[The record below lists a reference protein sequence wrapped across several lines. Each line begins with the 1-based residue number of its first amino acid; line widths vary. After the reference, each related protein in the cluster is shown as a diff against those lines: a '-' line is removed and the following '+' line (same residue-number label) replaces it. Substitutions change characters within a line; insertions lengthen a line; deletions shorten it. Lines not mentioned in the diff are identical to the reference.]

1 MRERATGVVEQ
12 ACIMGTSE
20 AALKEKGQRMDKKI
34 TLDELQ
40 WEGNSKIMFDEIMDD
55 LGPMYRAAVNK
66 KFEVWVNQ
74 KQQTVIREWNI
85 KHTLEK
91 YAPPNYCE
99 KYMKIYE
106 KYKSEEAEA

>member
-1 MRERATGVVEQ
+1 MYNGHKRDSIHGERV
-12 ACIMGTSE
+12 
-20 AALKEKGQRMDKKI
+20 KMDKKI

-55 LGPMYRAAVNK
+55 LGPMYRAAVKK